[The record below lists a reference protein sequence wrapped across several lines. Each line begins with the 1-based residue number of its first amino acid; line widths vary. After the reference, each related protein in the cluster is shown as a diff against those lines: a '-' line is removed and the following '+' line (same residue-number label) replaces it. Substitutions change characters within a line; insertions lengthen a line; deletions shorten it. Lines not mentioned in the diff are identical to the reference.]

1 MICFMKKIIGILVLV
16 VFCVASWLLFANRLD
31 YNKIVIVLP
40 SSKLAS
46 SVFFY
51 KKDGDFFLANDL
63 KIGFEKLGY
72 DVEYRYRED
81 YDNINLKNAGN
92 VIYLKGYYN
101 FEKLPKDDVKE
112 RKNILYIYYV
122 EGLHLNILDEVDV
135 VVSGSKRLIDES
147 LKPLGKVAYFIP
159 QFTNPERFKP
169 FEKDDKYK
177 HDVLFVGSDNS
188 GKGRECV
195 NFAIDTG
202 AKFDVY
208 GKFWKER
215 LPANVLKGGY
225 IDNDELYKHY
235 ANAKVVLNDHRK
247 DMKHYGFVSNRIY
260 DVTASGGFIL
270 TDYMP
275 EIERLYG
282 DSIAMYKD
290 YDEFKAKLDY
300 YLLHE
305 EERVKMI
312 EKARKI
318 TLENFTNVKVAENF
332 VNILKNIQ
340 K

>member
-1 MICFMKKIIGILVLV
+1 MKKIICFLALIV
-16 VFCVASWLLFANRLD
+16 VCLASIWWFANRLD

-46 SVFFY
+46 SQFFY

-72 DVEYRYRED
+72 NVEYRYRED
-81 YDNINLKNAGN
+81 YDNINLGDAGN

-101 FEKLPKDDVKE
+101 FKKLPKDDVKG

-122 EGLHLNILDEVDV
+122 EGLHVDILDEVDV

-147 LKPLGKVAYFIP
+147 LKPLGKVTCFIP

-169 FEKDDKYK
+169 YDSDDKYE

-195 NFAIDTG
+195 NFAVESG
-202 AKFDVY
+202 ANFDVY
-208 GKFWKER
+208 GKFWEGE
-215 LPANVLKGGY
+215 LPAGVLKDGY

-235 ANAKVVLNDHRK
+235 SNAKVVLNDHRR
-247 DMKHYGFVSNRIY
+247 DMKYFGFVSNRIY

-270 TDYMP
+270 SDYMP
-275 EIERLYG
+275 EIEMVYG
-282 DSIAMYKD
+282 DSVAMYKN

-300 YLLHE
+300 YLSHE
-305 EERVKMI
+305 EERLKMA

-318 TLENFTNVKVAENF
+318 TLENFTNVKVAEIF
-332 VNILKNIQ
+332 EKIFKNIE

>member
-1 MICFMKKIIGILVLV
+1 MKKIICFLAIVVLS
-16 VFCVASWLLFANRLD
+16 VASWFLFANRLD
-31 YNKIVIVLP
+31 YNKVVIVLP

-46 SVFFY
+46 SLFFY

-81 YDNINLKNAGN
+81 YDDINLGDAGN

-101 FEKLPKDDVKE
+101 FEKLPKDDVKA

-135 VVSGSKRLIDES
+135 VVSGSQRLIRET
-147 LKPLGKVAYFIP
+147 LKPKGLTTYYVP

-169 FEKDDKYK
+169 FEKDDNYK

-195 NFAIDTG
+195 NYAINTG

-208 GKFWKER
+208 GKFWDGR
-215 LPANVLKGGY
+215 LPVNVLKGGY
-225 IDNDELYKHY
+225 IENDELYKHY
-235 ANAKVVLNDHRK
+235 ANAKIVLNDHRR
-247 DMKHYGFVSNRIY
+247 DMKYYGFVSNRIY
-260 DVTASGGFIL
+260 DVTASGGFVL

-275 EIERLYG
+275 EIERVYG
-282 DSIAMYKD
+282 DSIAMYKN

-300 YLLHE
+300 YLSHE
-305 EERVKMI
+305 EERVKMV

-318 TLENFTNVKVAENF
+318 TLENFTNVKVAEFF
-332 VNILKNIQ
+332 VDILKNIH